1 MWQNCIFY
9 RTSDMDALSAFENDI
24 ILVFF
29 EFYKLKKNN
38 KITKYFLKLLINFF

>member
-1 MWQNCIFY
+1 MWQNYIFY

-29 EFYKLKKNN
+29 EFYKLKKIKNN
-38 KITKYFLKLLINFF
+38 KILFKIVN